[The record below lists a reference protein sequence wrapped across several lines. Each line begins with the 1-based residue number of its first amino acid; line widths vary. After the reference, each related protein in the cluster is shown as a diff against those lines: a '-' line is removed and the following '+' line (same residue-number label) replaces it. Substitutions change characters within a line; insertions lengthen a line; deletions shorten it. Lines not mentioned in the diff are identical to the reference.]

1 MAGVEVTTGVADDA
15 TTTSA
20 VPAPVVD
27 IAERDQV
34 LRSDELAGLVE
45 LGRERGFVTTL
56 DLAEALDAAG
66 LDSNSA
72 KVFARHLKRASIP
85 IVDAGTVSPDGSANP
100 KPPQPGAT
108 TTVDSVRLYLNEIGR
123 VDLLLAEEEV
133 NLAKRIDAGREASEI
148 LDSQEDIG
156 VERRVRLRRIEREG
170 RTAKRHLTESNLRLV
185 VSIAKRYVG
194 RGMSLSDLIQE
205 GNLGLM
211 RAVDKFDYTRGYKFS
226 TYATWWIRQMISR
239 SIADQSRTIR
249 IPVHLVETMNK
260 IKRVER
266 QLIQELGREPTVEEV
281 AAKVELPI
289 ERLEEFKRLQVD
301 PTSLD
306 APVGE
311 DGDGVM
317 GELIED
323 TSAVAPAEAASAE
336 ALKSDLQRLLGELSP
351 RERQVLEQRFGLGG
365 LQPHTLEQVG
375 DDLNLT
381 RERIRQIEAKALAK
395 LRHPSYADVL
405 EGYLHE

>member
-1 MAGVEVTTGVADDA
+1 MAGADISPSVADAA
-15 TTTSA
+15 TVAAA

-34 LRSDELAGLVE
+34 LRSAELTGLVE
-45 LGRERGFVTTL
+45 LGRDRGFVTTL

-66 LDSNSA
+66 LDATSA
-72 KVFARHLKRASIP
+72 KLFARHLRRAAIP
-85 IVDAGTVSPDGSANP
+85 IVDAGSVSDGAPTSRVSE
-100 KPPQPGAT
+100 PGIAS
-108 TTVDSVRLYLNEIGR
+108 TVDTVRLYLNEIGR
-123 VDLLLAEEEV
+123 VDLLQAEEEV
-133 NLAKRIDAGREASEI
+133 DLAKRVDAGREAAEI
-148 LDSQEDIG
+148 LDSRVDIG
-156 VERRVRLRRIEREG
+156 IEQRVRLRRIEREG

-260 IKRVER
+260 IKRIER
-266 QLIQELGREPTVEEV
+266 QLIQELGREPTLEEV
-281 AAKVELPI
+281 AVKVELPL

-323 TSAVAPAEAASAE
+323 TTAVAPADAASAE
-336 ALKSDLQRLLGELSP
+336 ALKSDLHRLLDELSP
-351 RERQVLEQRFGLGG
+351 RERRVLEQRFGLGG

-405 EGYLHE
+405 EGYLRE

>member
-1 MAGVEVTTGVADDA
+1 VAGADLPSTAADA
-15 TTTSA
+15 AAEPSA
-20 VPAPVVD
+20 PAPVVD
-27 IAERDQV
+27 LAQRDQA
-34 LRSDELAGLVE
+34 LRSPELAELVE
-45 LGRERGFVTTL
+45 LGRDRGFVTTL

-66 LDSNSA
+66 LDASQA
-72 KVFARHLKRASIP
+72 PAFVRHLKRGNIP
-85 IVDAGTVSPDGSANP
+85 IVEAGGTGDVIGQPRPAEPSPA
-100 KPPQPGAT
+100 
-108 TTVDSVRLYLNEIGR
+108 TTVDTVRLYLNEIGR
-123 VDLLLAEEEV
+123 VDLLQAEEEV
-133 NLAKRIDAGREASEI
+133 NLAKRIDAGRAAAQV
-148 LDSQEDIG
+148 LDSE
-156 VERRVRLRRIEREG
+156 VELNAEQRGRLRRIEHDG
-170 RTAKRHLTESNLRLV
+170 RAAKRELTESNLRLV

-194 RGMSLSDLIQE
+194 RGMSLPDLIQE

-249 IPVHLVETMNK
+249 IPVHLVETINK

-266 QLIQELGREPTVEEV
+266 QLIQELGREPKPEEL
-281 AAKVELPI
+281 AEKVRMPVDRIEEL
-289 ERLEEFKRLQVD
+289 RRLQVD

-323 TSAVAPAEAASAE
+323 TSAVAPLEAASAQ
-336 ALKSDLQRLLGELSP
+336 ALKDDLRRLLDDLSP
-351 RERQVLEQRFGLGG
+351 RERAVLEQRFGLDGV
-365 LQPHTLEQVG
+365 QPHTLEQVG
-375 DDLNLT
+375 DSLNLT

-405 EGYLHE
+405 EAYLRE

>member
-1 MAGVEVTTGVADDA
+1 VAGAEVTTSVADDA
-15 TTTSA
+15 A
-20 VPAPVVD
+20 VVTAAPAGVVD
-27 IAERDQV
+27 IAQRDQAR
-34 LRSDELAGLVE
+34 RSPELAGLVE
-45 LGRERGFVTTL
+45 TGRERGFVTTL

-66 LDSNSA
+66 LDADAA
-72 KVFARHLKRASIP
+72 KVFARQLKRASIP
-85 IVDAGTVSPDGSANP
+85 IVDAGSTQADG
-100 KPPQPGAT
+100 GAT
-108 TTVDSVRLYLNEIGR
+108 VRTAEPGVTSTVDTVRLYLNEIGR
-123 VDLLLAEEEV
+123 VELLMAEEEV
-133 NLAKRIDAGREASEI
+133 NLAKRIDAGREAAVV
-148 LDSQEDIG
+148 LDSEVDID
-156 VERRVRLRRIEREG
+156 VDRRVRLRRIERQG
-170 RTAKRHLTESNLRLV
+170 RQAKRHLTESNLRLV

-281 AAKVELPI
+281 AAKVQLPI

-323 TSAVAPAEAASAE
+323 TTAIAPAEAASAQ

-351 RERQVLEQRFGLGG
+351 RERQVLVQRFGLGG
-365 LQPHTLEQVG
+365 MQPHTLEQVG

>member
-1 MAGVEVTTGVADDA
+1 MAGVEVSTGVADAA
-15 TTTSA
+15 TPSPGA
-20 VPAPVVD
+20 PAPVVD
-27 IAERDQV
+27 IAQRDQA
-34 LRSDELAGLVE
+34 LRSEELAALVE
-45 LGRERGFVTTL
+45 SGRERGFVTTL

-66 LDSNSA
+66 LDASAA
-72 KVFARHLKRASIP
+72 KVFARHLKRASVP
-85 IVDAGTVSPDGSANP
+85 IVDAGSVQSDGANSPRT
-100 KPPQPGAT
+100 PQAGAT
-108 TTVDSVRLYLNEIGR
+108 TTVDTVRLYLNEIGR

-133 NLAKRIDAGREASEI
+133 DLAKRIDAGREASEV
-148 LDSQEDIG
+148 LDSRVDIG
-156 VERRVRLRRIEREG
+156 IEQRVRLRRVEREG
-170 RTAKRHLTESNLRLV
+170 RQAKRHLTESNLRLV

-260 IKRVER
+260 IKRIER
-266 QLIQELGREPTVEEV
+266 QLIQELGREPTLEEV
-281 AAKVELPI
+281 AAKVQLPL

-336 ALKSDLQRLLGELSP
+336 ALKSDLRRLLGELSP

-365 LQPHTLEQVG
+365 KQPHTLEQVG

>member
-1 MAGVEVTTGVADDA
+1 MAGAEISPSVADAAAMA
-15 TTTSA
+15 TG

-27 IAERDQV
+27 IAERDQA
-34 LRSDELAGLVE
+34 LKSTELASLVE

-66 LDSNSA
+66 LDAASA
-72 KVFARHLKRASIP
+72 KVFARHLRRASIP
-85 IVDAGTVSPDGSANP
+85 IVDASSVSEGVAPTRVEPSA
-100 KPPQPGAT
+100 AS
-108 TTVDSVRLYLNEIGR
+108 TVDTVRLYLNEIGR
-123 VDLLLAEEEV
+123 VDLLMAEEEV
-133 NLAKRIDAGREASEI
+133 DLAKRVDAGRDASEI
-148 LDSQEDIG
+148 LDSRVDIG
-156 VERRVRLRRIEREG
+156 IEQRVRLRRIEREG
-170 RTAKRHLTESNLRLV
+170 RAAKRHLTESNLRLV

-260 IKRVER
+260 IKRIER
-266 QLIQELGREPTVEEV
+266 QLIQELGREPTLEEV
-281 AAKVELPI
+281 ATKVQLPV
-289 ERLEEFKRLQVD
+289 ERLEEFKQLQVD

-311 DGDGVM
+311 EGDGAM

-323 TSAVAPAEAASAE
+323 TSAIAPAEAASAE
-336 ALKSDLQRLLGELSP
+336 ALKADLHRLLDELSP
-351 RERQVLEQRFGLGG
+351 RERRVLEQRFGLGG
-365 LQPHTLEQVG
+365 VQPHTLEQVG

-395 LRHPSYADVL
+395 LRHPSYADIL
-405 EGYLHE
+405 EGYLRE